1 MRFILMG
8 PPGAGKGTQAEKLA
22 ARFKIPR
29 ITTGDILRDAIR
41 NETPVGRQAK
51 RFLESGALVPDDV
64 ILGVMRER
72 MEKPDARNGWILDGF
87 PRTIQQAKG
96 LERWIQGR
104 GETIQMV
111 IALEVD
117 REVAVERLSA
127 RRQCTGCGRAYHLK
141 FQPPSQNGLCDHCG
155 GKLVQRADDEEA
167 TVRHRLQVYEEQTKP
182 LIDFYKKRGLLQGV
196 DGTQTPE
203 KVFKRL
209 SSLITSLK

>member
-96 LERWIQGR
+96 LERWI
-104 GETIQMV
+104 
-111 IALEVD
+111 
-117 REVAVERLSA
+117 
-127 RRQCTGCGRAYHLK
+127 
-141 FQPPSQNGLCDHCG
+141 
-155 GKLVQRADDEEA
+155 
-167 TVRHRLQVYEEQTKP
+167 
-182 LIDFYKKRGLLQGV
+182 
-196 DGTQTPE
+196 
-203 KVFKRL
+203 
-209 SSLITSLK
+209 